1 MGNTLKAQLKSK
13 LTEKEL
19 SKAARSYDLI
29 GDIAVIEVPRALK
42 KKGKLIAETLL
53 KSQKSIKVVAKKSGK
68 HKGRFRLQKLKIL
81 AGEKR
86 KEALHRENKVM
97 LKLDA
102 EKMYFSPRQ
111 AAERKRIAEQVKKGE
126 SVLVMFSGCAPYPL
140 VISKNSEAKEV
151 YGIEINPAAHRYG
164 VENIKLNRAG
174 NVKLFKGDVK
184 KVLPKM
190 KKKFDRIVMPLPKG
204 ALPFLSHALR
214 HVKKNGTIHFYDF
227 LEEKSIPGKAVDKIR
242 EECRKEKKQC
252 RIKKVV
258 KCGQLAPRTYRVCA
272 DFSVK

>member
-126 SVLVMFSGCAPYPL
+126 SVL
-140 VISKNSEAKEV
+140 
-151 YGIEINPAAHRYG
+151 
-164 VENIKLNRAG
+164 
-174 NVKLFKGDVK
+174 
-184 KVLPKM
+184 
-190 KKKFDRIVMPLPKG
+190 
-204 ALPFLSHALR
+204 
-214 HVKKNGTIHFYDF
+214 
-227 LEEKSIPGKAVDKIR
+227 
-242 EECRKEKKQC
+242 
-252 RIKKVV
+252 
-258 KCGQLAPRTYRVCA
+258 
-272 DFSVK
+272 